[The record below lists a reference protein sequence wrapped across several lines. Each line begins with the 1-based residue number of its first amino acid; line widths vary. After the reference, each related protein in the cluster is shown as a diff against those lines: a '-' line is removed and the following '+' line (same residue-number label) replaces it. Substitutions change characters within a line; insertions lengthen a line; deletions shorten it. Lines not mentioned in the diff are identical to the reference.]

1 MDLWMI
7 LITAVLVAVTAGL
20 YRLVDRLRA
29 KP

>member
-7 LITAVLVAVTAGL
+7 LVTAALVVTTVGL

-29 KP
+29 RP

>member
-1 MDLWMI
+1 MEIWMI
-7 LITAVLVAVTAGL
+7 LVTAVLVVTTVGL

>member
-7 LITAVLVAVTAGL
+7 LVTAGLVVATAGL

>member
-1 MDLWMI
+1 MEWWVI
-7 LITAVLVAVTAGL
+7 IVTVGLSLATFGL